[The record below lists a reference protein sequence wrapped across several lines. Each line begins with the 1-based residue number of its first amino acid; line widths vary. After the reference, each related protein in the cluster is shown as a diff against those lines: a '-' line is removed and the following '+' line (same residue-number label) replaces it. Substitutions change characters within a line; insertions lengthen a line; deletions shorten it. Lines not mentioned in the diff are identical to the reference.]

1 MVIEVAVITVSTRL
15 ARRGAGTG
23 NCVAFPGCR
32 AVAFIRA
39 ENIVKRFG
47 RTVALK
53 GVSLSIERG
62 ELFAILGPSGCGKTT
77 LLRVIAGFEQPDEGR
92 VYIGGR
98 DVTDVPPDKRGT
110 VMVFQNWALWPHMTV
125 YDNIAFG
132 LRLRKL
138 PRDEIHRRVMWT
150 LELLGLKGLENRYPG
165 QLSGGQQQRVALA
178 RALAVKPEVLLL
190 DEPLSNLDAKLRL
203 KLRGELKKLQRQL
216 GITMVYVTHDQ
227 EEAMSL
233 ADRMAVLRDG
243 RLEQLGR
250 PEDLY
255 RRPETLF
262 TAAFLG
268 RTSLVLGKVV
278 ELEGGYAT
286 VRIGDTVVKAV
297 AHGIAPGE
305 EAAVVVKADGAR
317 LQPKPGRDYTRIR
330 GRVTVSMYLGPFIEV
345 RILPPGARHEVML
358 DLPSDATPPEPGSDA
373 EIYVPVENIYAFPKV
388 EEIVKETLEQV

>member
-1 MVIEVAVITVSTRL
+1 M
-15 ARRGAGTG
+15 
-23 NCVAFPGCR
+23 
-32 AVAFIRA
+32 AFIRV

-53 GVSLSIERG
+53 GVSLSIEKG

-278 ELEGGYAT
+278 ERNGEHAT
-286 VRIGDTVVKAV
+286 VRIGDTVVKAI
-297 AHGIAPGE
+297 AHGVAPGE

-373 EIYVPVENIYAFPKV
+373 EIYVPVENIHAFPKV